1 MLGHMT
7 VLCFSFLRDLHTV
20 LRSGSISLHSQG
32 RKVAFSP
39 HPLQHLLFVDLFD
52 DGHSD
57 WCEQRQ
63 TRDADMENRFVHTGG
78 EDQRMG

>member
-7 VLCFSFLRDLHTV
+7 VLFFSFLRDLHAV
-20 LRSGSISLHSQG
+20 LHSGSISLHSQG
-32 RKVAFSP
+32 RRVAFSP
-39 HPLQHLLFVDLFD
+39 HHLQHLLFVDLFD

-57 WCEQRQ
+57 RCEQSQ
-63 TRDADMENRFVHTGG
+63 TRDADVENRSVDTGG